1 MLQAII
7 REITPPYLL
16 KILKKIRLFIIHSDT
31 QVDDDKLIDDD
42 KLFNGDNLLFK
53 SLAKK
58 ASIYGEYG
66 CGHSTIWISN
76 NTQIKIISVDSSK
89 IWIEKIKGIV
99 KEQQEIM
106 FQWIDCGELEEWGRP
121 KTYEKREN
129 FQNYINAIWQYPSF
143 KPDLILIDG
152 RFRVACLL
160 ASLLNSNPG
169 TKIIF
174 DDYFDRPHYHVVEEF
189 IQPIDKCGRQAL
201 FIVPSAELDTLL
213 IEKIKLEILN
223 FRYVL
228 D

>member
-1 MLQAII
+1 MLQPII
-7 REITPPYLL
+7 RGITPPYLL
-16 KILKKIRLFIIHSDT
+16 KILKKIRLLIH
-31 QVDDDKLIDDD
+31 VDDE
-42 KLFNGDNLLFK
+42 KLFDGDNLLFK

-58 ASIYGEYG
+58 ASIYAEYG
-66 CGHSTIWISN
+66 CGHSTFWVSN

-99 KEQQEIM
+99 KDQQEII
-106 FQWIDCGELEEWGRP
+106 FQWIDCGELGEWGRP

-152 RFRVACLL
+152 RFRVACFL

-174 DDYFDRPHYHVVEEF
+174 DDYFDRPYYHVVEEF

-201 FIVPSAELDTLL
+201 FIVPTAEFDSLL
-213 IEKIKLEILN
+213 IEKIRQEIFN